1 MIGKLR
7 TPRNSPQPPGK
18 SRNTNAH
25 GFSLLAHACPF
36 YPFVPRVEEKDHYIK
51 DINQCPDYMIFH
63 VHAAIHPFVNYNFEG
78 LHLQANFAFIVSL
91 AVEFL

>member
-1 MIGKLR
+1 MP
-7 TPRNSPQPPGK
+7 PREIKKHQ
-18 SRNTNAH
+18 RAW
-25 GFSLLAHACPF
+25 FSLLAHACPF

-78 LHLQANFAFIVSL
+78 LHQQANFAFVVTL